1 MGLKILLKNKMVL
14 YIVLFFAITNLFG
27 YIFVG
32 NFNAVVLFVLIG
44 YITSMYNKNMIIVLL
59 SSILISNFIIA
70 GHYLGNNVRE
80 GMDAKTPPDGD
91 IKKEKDKEK
100 KETMASLNP
109 SNINENDVIIKP
121 EIDYAS
127 TLESAYDNLDKLLG
141 SGAMT
146 QMSEDS
152 KRLADKQKQLMD
164 NMKRLQPLMDSA
176 QKTIENLDVDKIGEM
191 IGGLS
196 SKLGMFGKA

>member
-164 NMKRLQPLMDSA
+164 NMKRLQPVMDSA